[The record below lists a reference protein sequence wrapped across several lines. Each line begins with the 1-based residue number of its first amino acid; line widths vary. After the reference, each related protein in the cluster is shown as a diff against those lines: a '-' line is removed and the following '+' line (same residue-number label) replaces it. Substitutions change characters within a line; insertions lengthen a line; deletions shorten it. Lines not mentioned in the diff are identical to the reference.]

1 MNPTVH
7 RIPGELPPFWQERRA
22 IFFANLLSLFFGN
35 EGETQALRREVGR
48 IASYGGR
55 LLPILGTLFKNG
67 GSLLVVDQRPNEALA
82 RYFRDDLGL
91 ELPEVEVLSHDQY
104 DRFAEQLG
112 DEIPFESEAMEQI
125 ALHPAE
131 WVDGFV
137 TDPYIAKLAQGLGKS
152 TLSGVEASRRG
163 NNKLLLHR
171 FLAEAGLPVF
181 ETLETEHP
189 RAAQAAWGQL
199 QARGYRRAV
208 AKAPVGAS
216 GIGMEIIRSD
226 AEAAALPDYLFAHGT
241 CMVQGWIEPGADGI
255 LEVFSP
261 SVQIFTDH
269 DNVYLYDIT
278 EQILSEQSVH
288 QGNESPPRYFRDA
301 PDVKDLLLDQAER
314 VACWLNQQQ
323 YRGTAS
329 VDFLLLRRAEG
340 WQAIVCEVNA
350 RVTGAT
356 YPAVLARK
364 FQPGGAWVMRNL
376 KLAAPMEGRDIL
388 DALRKEK
395 RLYLPGAASGVLPI
409 NFNLNSQAQVDK
421 GQFLC
426 MAADTESC
434 WRQIEELE
442 GVLPL
447 AGSFDRE

>member
-7 RIPGELPPFWQERRA
+7 RIPGELPPFWRERRA
-22 IFFANLLSLFFGN
+22 IFFANLLGLFFGN
-35 EGETQALRREVGR
+35 EGKTQALRREVGR

-55 LLPILGTLFKNG
+55 LLPILTTLFKNG
-67 GSLLVVDQRPNEALA
+67 NCLLVVDQRPNEALA
-82 RYFRDDLGL
+82 EYFRDELGL
-91 ELPEVEVLSHDQY
+91 DLPDVEVLSHAQY
-104 DRFAEQLG
+104 DRFADQLG
-112 DEIPFESEAMEQI
+112 DEIAFETEAMEQI

-137 TDPYIAKLAQGLGKS
+137 TDPYIAGLAQGLGK
-152 TLSGVEASRRG
+152 TTISGVEASRRG

-181 ETLETEHP
+181 ESLEAENQTQA
-189 RAAQAAWGQL
+189 RAAWARL
-199 QARGYRRAV
+199 QDRGYRRAV

-216 GIGMEIIRSD
+216 GIGMEIFQSD
-226 AEAAALPDYLFAHGT
+226 AEAAALPDYLFAHEP
-241 CMVQGWIEPGADGI
+241 CMIQGWIEPGADGI
-255 LEVFSP
+255 LEIFSP

-278 EQILSEQSVH
+278 EQILSDASVH
-288 QGNESPPRYFRDA
+288 QGNEAPPRYFRDA
-301 PDVKDLLLDQAER
+301 PQVRDLLLDQAEQ
-314 VACWLNQQQ
+314 VGLWLNRQQ

-376 KLAAPMEGRDIL
+376 KLAAPMEGKDIL
-388 DALRKEK
+388 DILRNEK
-395 RLYLPGAASGVLPI
+395 RLYLPGSADGVLPI
-409 NFNLNSQAQVDK
+409 NFNLNSQGQVDK
-421 GQFLC
+421 GQFLS
-426 MAADTESC
+426 MGRDTESC
-434 WRQIEELE
+434 WRHIEALD
-442 GVLPL
+442 GILPL